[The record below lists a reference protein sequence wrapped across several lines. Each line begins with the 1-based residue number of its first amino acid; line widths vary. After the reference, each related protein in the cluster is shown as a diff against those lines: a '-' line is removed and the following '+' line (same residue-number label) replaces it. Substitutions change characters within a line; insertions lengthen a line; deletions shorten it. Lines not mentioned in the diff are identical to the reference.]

1 MPEATA
7 SEWRFQRQI
16 KCGGTGE
23 TGLPVNTS
31 AHEPYSAET
40 EGLTVRR
47 AQMRTW
53 PPVFYLAR
61 LFVKYT
67 MSDRELEEK
76 FNLTMMS
83 ALQTAF
89 LPFI

>member
-1 MPEATA
+1 M
-7 SEWRFQRQI
+7 
-16 KCGGTGE
+16 
-23 TGLPVNTS
+23 NTS

-40 EGLTVRR
+40 EGLTVRSAR
-47 AQMRTW
+47 MCTW

-61 LFVKYT
+61 LFVKYAA
-67 MSDRELEEK
+67 SDRELEEK